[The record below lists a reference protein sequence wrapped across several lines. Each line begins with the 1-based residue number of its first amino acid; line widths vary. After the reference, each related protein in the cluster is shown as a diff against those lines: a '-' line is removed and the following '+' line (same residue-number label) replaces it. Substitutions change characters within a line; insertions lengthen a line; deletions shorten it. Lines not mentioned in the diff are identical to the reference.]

1 MFWHERETER
11 ARNMPETITKNAQ
24 LLNKIVA
31 TIGELPT
38 SPAVVSTVMGLTA
51 DLNTEVDLLSR
62 VLSGDPALTAK
73 VLRLSNSP
81 FYGRAR
87 SVGSLNEAILIL
99 GFYTIRSL
107 VVASSTYS
115 LFRRKTGSE
124 TSKILWDHSLA
135 TAMAVRIIAR
145 RIRYRQI
152 EEAFIVGLLHD
163 IGKLILFQKM
173 HEPYREIIKRV
184 RAERRNFAELEEEEL
199 GFSHAEL
206 GSIILTRWNF
216 PEYLV
221 NAVAYHQTPDAGEAP
236 LDGSMPLAHLVHFAS
251 EVAKSV
257 GHGFIKD
264 YDIDL
269 GSLPQAAMMGFNVET
284 IEAIRTE
291 LETHYNEEKH
301 LFEE

>member
-1 MFWHERETER
+1 
-11 ARNMPETITKNAQ
+11 MPQTMTKNSQ

-51 DLNTEVDLLSR
+51 DLNTEVDHLSR

-145 RIRYRQI
+145 RIRHRQI

-173 HEPYREIIKRV
+173 HEPYCKIIKRV
-184 RAERRNFAELEEEEL
+184 RAEGRNFAELEEEEL
-199 GFSHAEL
+199 GFSHGEL

-221 NAVAYHQTPDAGEAP
+221 NAVAFHHTPDAGDAP
-236 LDGSMPLAHLVHFAS
+236 PDGSIPLAHLVHFAN
-251 EVAKSV
+251 EVAKTL
-257 GHGFIKD
+257 GHGFIED

-269 GSLPQAAMMGFNVET
+269 ASLPQAAMMGFDTET
-284 IEAIRTE
+284 IQAIQSE